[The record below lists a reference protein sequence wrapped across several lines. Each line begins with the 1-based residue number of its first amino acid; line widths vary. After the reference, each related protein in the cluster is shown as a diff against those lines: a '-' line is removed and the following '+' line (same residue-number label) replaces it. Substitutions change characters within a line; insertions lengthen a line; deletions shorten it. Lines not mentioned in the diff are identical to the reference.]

1 MKQRHKG
8 AQERAKQSVWMGQPV
23 EAGEI
28 SPPARVIRWTPALA
42 MQILDN
48 NNDMNRS
55 IRQARVEKYASDMRA
70 GKWLMNGETIKFT
83 KEGKLLDGQHRL
95 WAVVLAEVPIDMLVI
110 EGLDKEAMVT
120 IDTGAART
128 FSDVASIRGL
138 KNTNVVSAAAR
149 IMYWFTLPQRGSFTS
164 ASPTHSQL
172 EQVLIDH
179 PDLIEI
185 ARTPGPKGSH
195 KIVPTGPLAF
205 VRTVQRRINEQ
216 VSDEW
221 TELLATGANMS
232 TTHPVFLL
240 RNRMINRPI
249 KYRMPTEIIL
259 ALTIKSWNMYIT
271 GKERQV
277 LLFKETDPFP
287 DFLNEQG
294 KPFIVKPRKGR

>member
-120 IDTGAART
+120 IDTG
-128 FSDVASIRGL
+128 
-138 KNTNVVSAAAR
+138 AAR

>member
-128 FSDVASIRGL
+128 FGDVASIRGL
-138 KNTNVVSAAAR
+138 KNTNVVAAAAR
-149 IMYWFTLPQRGSFTS
+149 IMYWYTRPQRGAFAS

-172 EQVLIDH
+172 EDVLSDH
-179 PDLIEI
+179 PDLIEV
-185 ARTPGPKGSH
+185 ARTVPKGTSKIVAPGPL
-195 KIVPTGPLAF
+195 TF
-205 VRTVQRRINEQ
+205 VRTVTRRINVA

-221 TELLATGANMS
+221 MELLATGANMG
-232 TTHPVFLL
+232 TTHPVYLL
-240 RNRMINRPI
+240 RQRMLNRPL
-249 KYRMPTEIIL
+249 KFRMPSETII
-259 ALTIKSWNMYIT
+259 ALTIKSWNLYIT

-277 LLFKETDPFP
+277 LKFQENDPIP

-294 KPFIVKPRKGR
+294 KPYTIKPRKGR